1 MQMDIFLHFF
11 PKNLGRTDIYS
22 YLCTQ
27 QYHIITHFPNI
38 VMKQLRYTLISLFL
52 ISSGIVEAQTSL
64 PGNPIITHTYCA
76 DPSARVFGDTL
87 WLFPSHDKD
96 DAFDFLMDDFHAY
109 STTDMKTWTDHGV
122 IYKPLEDT
130 KWAKSRT
137 WAPDCIERNGKYY
150 FYYAVD
156 RENIGVAVADSPAGP
171 YHDPLGHPLI
181 SKNTPGVVCD
191 RMFIDACPF
200 IDDDG
205 QAYLFVGQNT
215 VNVIRLNEDMISYD
229 GKVEQI
235 QGVQDF
241 FEAVWVHKRND
252 TYYMTYATSPF
263 RRGKKQEIAYCT
275 SKNPLGPY
283 TYQGIILKPVN
294 SGTTHCSIVNYKGQ
308 DYMFYHTADISRV
321 LAPEY
326 FNANRRSVS
335 VDSLFYNED
344 GTIRPINMTINEE
357 KFKLEDISDDR
368 KMKLIAASVRLPLF
382 PKDGKKITI
391 NAGTTRTE
399 LQKIIDECSDE
410 GGGTITIPAG
420 NYEMDGPIELKSNV
434 RIHLSD
440 GTTLS
445 FTDDP
450 NAYLPP
456 VMSRYEGI
464 EVYSRSPMIHAHWQ
478 ENVAITGEGSAT
490 IDANGHEMA
499 SWGMTV
505 GVESFEESMYGSHG
519 ETPERADVNRLRE
532 MGDKLVPLSDR
543 VFGEDSKLRP
553 CAIEFNSCSRVLF
566 SGVTL
571 KNSPFWC
578 IHPLYCEDV
587 IIKNVNIESNFP
599 NNDGISPESSK
610 KVLIENCTFRTGD
623 DAVAVKSG
631 RDTDGRRIGRPAEDI
646 VIRNCKMNT
655 KGNGI
660 CIGSEI
666 SGGVKNIFMSNIEIG
681 NVKNGILFKSNLDRG
696 GYIENVYVD
705 SVKIGSTA
713 GAALRFE
720 TNYLHYRGGN
730 FPTRYN
736 NFRINN
742 VSVGMSDQFG
752 IFYEGNEIENI
763 TDIKVKNF
771 NVETAK
777 WPYYLHNTKNCTFIN
792 CTVNKEPI
800 PESPEESAVKR
811 TCDVW

>member
-1 MQMDIFLHFF
+1 
-11 PKNLGRTDIYS
+11 
-22 YLCTQ
+22 
-27 QYHIITHFPNI
+27 
-38 VMKQLRYTLISLFL
+38 MKPLRYTLILLYL
-52 ISSGIVEAQTSL
+52 ISSSIAVAQNEL

-87 WLFPSHDKD
+87 WLYPSHDKD
-96 DAFDFLMDDFHAY
+96 DATDFLMDDFHAY

-122 IYKPLEDT
+122 IYRPLDDIA
-130 KWAKSRT
+130 WAKSRT

-156 RENIGVAVADSPAGP
+156 RENIGVAVSNSPAGP
-171 YHDPLGHPLI
+171 FHDPLGHPLI
-181 SKNTPGVVCD
+181 SKNSPGVVCD

-229 GKVEQI
+229 GKVQQVE
-235 QGVQDF
+235 GVQDF
-241 FEAVWVHKRND
+241 FEAVWVHKHND

-308 DYMFYHTADISRV
+308 DYMFYHTADISRA
-321 LAPEY
+321 LAPDY
-326 FNANRRSVS
+326 FSANRRSVC

-344 GTIRPINMTINEE
+344 GTIRPIETTLNYD
-357 KFKLEDISDDR
+357 KLKLNDIADDR
-368 KMKLIAASVRLPLF
+368 KLSLLASCIRKPEIV
-382 PKDGKKITI
+382 KNGKKITV

-399 LQKIIDECSDE
+399 LQRIIDECMDE
-410 GGGTITIPAG
+410 GGGTVIIPAG
-420 NYEMDGPIELKSNV
+420 TFEMDGPLELKSKV
-434 RIHLSD
+434 RLHLSD
-440 GTTLS
+440 GATLS
-445 FTDDP
+445 FTSDP
-450 NAYLPP
+450 DAYLP
-456 VMSRYEGI
+456 VVQSRYEGV
-464 EVYSRSPMIHAHWQ
+464 EVNSRCPMIHAHWQ
-478 ENVAITGEGSAT
+478 EDVVITGEGNAV
-490 IDANGHEMA
+490 IDINGHEMA
-499 SWGMTV
+499 KWGMTI
-505 GVESFEESMYGSHG
+505 GVENWEESLFGSHG
-519 ETPERADVNRLRE
+519 ETPELSDINRLRE

-543 VFGEDSKLRP
+543 IFGEGTKLRV
-553 CAIEFNSCSRVLF
+553 CAIEFNSCSRVLL
-566 SGVTL
+566 SGVTI
-571 KNSPFWC
+571 KNCPFWC

-587 IIKNVNIESNFP
+587 TIDKVTIESNYP
-599 NNDGISPESSK
+599 NNDGISPESSRR
-610 KVLIENCTFRTGD
+610 VLIENCVFMTGD

-631 RDTDGRRIGRPAEDI
+631 RDTDGRRIGRPSEDI
-646 VIRNCKMNT
+646 VIRNCEMNT

-666 SGGVKNIFMSNIEIG
+666 SGGVKNVYISDIEIG
-681 NVKNGILFKSNLDRG
+681 DVKNGILFKSNLDRG
-696 GYIENVYVD
+696 GYIENVYVNGIKMR
-705 SVKIGSTA
+705 SVA

-742 VSVGMSDQFG
+742 INVGKSDQFA
-752 IFYEGNEIENI
+752 IFYEGNETERI
-763 TDIKVKNF
+763 TDVKLTNF
-771 NVETAK
+771 FVGSAQ
-777 WPYYLHNTKNCTFIN
+777 WPYYLRFTKNCTFTD
-792 CTVNKEPI
+792 CTVNNQPI
-800 PESPEESAVKR
+800 PENPPESEKKR

>member
-1 MQMDIFLHFF
+1 MKF
-11 PKNLGRTDIYS
+11 
-22 YLCTQ
+22 
-27 QYHIITHFPNI
+27 ITH
-38 VMKQLRYTLISLFL
+38 TLISIFL
-52 ISSGIVEAQTSL
+52 MSCGIIEAQTSL

-87 WLFPSHDKD
+87 WLYPSHDKD

-130 KWAKSRT
+130 NWAKSRT

-156 RENIGVAVADSPAGP
+156 KENIGVAVADSPAGP
-171 YHDPLGHPLI
+171 FHDPLGHPLI
-181 SKNTPGVVCD
+181 TKHSPGVVCD

-229 GKVEQI
+229 GKVLQVE
-235 QGVQDF
+235 GVQDF
-241 FEAVWVHKRND
+241 FEAVWVHKHND

-308 DYMFYHTADISRV
+308 DYMFYHTADISRA
-321 LAPEY
+321 LAPDY
-326 FNANRRSVS
+326 FSANRRSVCM
-335 VDSLFYNED
+335 DSLFYNED
-344 GTIRPINMTINEE
+344 GTIRPIETTLNYD
-357 KFKLEDISDDR
+357 KLKLNDIADDR
-368 KMKLIAASVRLPLF
+368 KMSLIATSIRMPDIA
-382 PKDGKKITI
+382 KNGKKTTI
-391 NAGTTRTE
+391 KEGTTRTE
-399 LQKIIDECSDE
+399 LQALIDECSDE
-410 GGGTITIPAG
+410 GGGTIIIPPG
-420 NYEMDGPIELKSNV
+420 KFDMDGPLEMKSNV
-434 RIHLSD
+434 RLHLSD
-440 GTTLS
+440 GATLM
-445 FTDDP
+445 FTDNPD
-450 NAYLPP
+450 AYLPV

-464 EVYSRSPMIHAHWQ
+464 EVYSRCPMIHAHYQ
-478 ENVAITGEGSAT
+478 ENVTITGEGNAV
-490 IDANGHEMA
+490 IDINGHEMA
-499 SWGMTV
+499 KWGMTI
-505 GVESFEESMYGSHG
+505 GVDNLEESLLGSHG
-519 ETPERADVNRLRE
+519 ETPELSDVNRLRE

-543 VFGEDSKLRP
+543 IFGEDTKLRTS
-553 CAIEFNSCSRVLF
+553 AIEFFSCSRVLL
-566 SGVTL
+566 SGITV
-571 KNSPFWC
+571 KNCPFWC
-578 IHPLYCEDV
+578 LHPLYCEDV
-587 IIKNVNIESNFP
+587 TIKGVHVESNYP
-599 NNDGISPESSK
+599 NNDGVSPESCRR
-610 KVLIENCTFRTGD
+610 VLIEDCVFNTGED
-623 DAVAVKSG
+623 GVAVKSG
-631 RDTDGRRIGRPAEDI
+631 RDSDGRRIGRPSEDI
-646 VIRNCKMNT
+646 VIRNCKMKTN
-655 KGNGI
+655 GNGI

-666 SGGVKNIFMSNIEIG
+666 SGGVKNIYMSDIEID

-696 GYIENVYVD
+696 GYIENVYVNGI
-705 SVKIGSTA
+705 KIKTAA

-742 VSVGMSDQFG
+742 VNVDKSEQFA
-752 IFYEGNEIENI
+752 IFYEGNEAEPI
-763 TDIKVKNF
+763 TDVKVSNF
-771 NVETAK
+771 NVENAK
-777 WPYYLHNTKNCTFIN
+777 WAYYLHNTKNCTFIN
-792 CTVNKEPI
+792 STVNKQPI
-800 PESPEESAVKR
+800 PEAPENSPVKR